1 LRRTRPFLTE
11 ADSDRAL
18 RLAAISALTQLTNPR
33 PRQEGRSYKKI
44 GPPTHLWRSNRLSTR
59 SPVRETRWN
68 VAVALR
74 NLANPQAVP
83 ALKRVLETNHSKVRD
98 MILEALENSGR

>member
-1 LRRTRPFLTE
+1 
-11 ADSDRAL
+11 
-18 RLAAISALTQLTNPR
+18 
-33 PRQEGRSYKKI
+33 
-44 GPPTHLWRSNRLSTR
+44 
-59 SPVRETRWN
+59 VRETRWN